1 MSICL
6 HLGIT
11 PEQLT
16 ALLNIVEINLGKK
29 SSDPLRDVLGQ
40 LTDKNES
47 EEYEED
53 FIISII
59 NTRVWNGRCQD
70 LVIAKQGH
78 FSVGGQTIQRP
89 GTYDNS
95 KFVGWATQVETGQS
109 YRADH
114 AFVDFQVPAHAKKLP
129 LVYVHGYG
137 GSGVCWQMNTRWA
150 GWFRYSH
157 VTPGV

>member
-1 MSICL
+1 MKKIL
-6 HLGIT
+6 L
-11 PEQLT
+11 L
-16 ALLNIVEINLGKK
+16 ALLIPVFGMA
-29 SSDPLRDVLGQ
+29 DA
-40 LTDKNES
+40 
-47 EEYEED
+47 
-53 FIISII
+53 
-59 NTRVWNGRCQD
+59 QD

-137 GSGVCWQMNTRWA
+137 GSGVCWQMTPDGRDGFATLMLRRGYSSYVMDLPGRGRA
-150 GWFRYSH
+150 GRIADERHAVARGQHAADAPYE
-157 VTPGV
+157 